1 MNHVA
6 SSWTVIFTS
15 HFHHNYNG
23 TTSRDSNVEYNMEKS
38 EGMEETNVQT
48 HDGLCIL
55 PFALIEI
62 STLCHG
68 AHAVLYC
75 VRC

>member
-1 MNHVA
+1 
-6 SSWTVIFTS
+6 
-15 HFHHNYNG
+15 
-23 TTSRDSNVEYNMEKS
+23 MEKS

-55 PFALIEI
+55 PFAVIEI